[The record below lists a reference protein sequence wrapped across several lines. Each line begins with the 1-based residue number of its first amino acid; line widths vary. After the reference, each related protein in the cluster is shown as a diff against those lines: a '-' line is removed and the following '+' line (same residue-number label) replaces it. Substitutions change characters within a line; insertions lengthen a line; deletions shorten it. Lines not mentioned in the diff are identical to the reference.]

1 MNKKSFILFTLIF
14 FSIFQLSAQWRCK
27 SEIGSYM
34 KPIFKENN
42 HFTWAAELL
51 ISGAVIDHYVAT
63 NDFAILALN
72 FQNQKH
78 KLYLEGGV
86 KFYNIYDF
94 KNNLN
99 PYHLRPGFKELFYQY
114 SSKNFGKIK
123 IGMHSMR
130 SNDDYL
136 LNERAIGITYKLPLK
151 VGTLSLN
158 GGSVQKDFSING
170 TFCTTGYLY
179 DVIPDKSRSLVGN
192 GFGQTNFVLL
202 SYDFKP
208 EWKKKSTSEF
218 EEVSEFQSEESTKWT
233 PKVANLGVVA
243 YSEFGTWIPKPVSLA
258 GIYSSIDLGASFYL
272 FPEILYQIYQD
283 SVTLKA
289 QQGVVYS
296 VKLVKRFNWKNEH
309 QTQFNIHYIGF
320 SGFTDGV
327 VAMNS
332 FSNIFGGTILRLDVP
347 ELPFVKTGLRHIMKG
362 KKEDSF
368 INNMEVK
375 AYGTMQLTQQKMW
388 ELDAELGKT
397 FHFKSKFE
405 FGFLVN
411 LQYAYMYAPFDGIT
425 NPYRNAHLFRI
436 ETRLTF

>member
-1 MNKKSFILFTLIF
+1 MLKKSFIVLVLSL
-14 FSIFQLSAQWRCK
+14 SIFQLSAQWRCK
-27 SEIGSYM
+27 SEIGSFM
-34 KPIFKENN
+34 KPIFKDNN
-42 HFTWAAELL
+42 HFTWAAEFL

-78 KLYLEGGV
+78 KLYLEGGI

-94 KNNLN
+94 KNDLN
-99 PYHLRPGFKELFYQY
+99 PYHLRPGIKEFFYQY
-114 SSKNFGKIK
+114 SSKNIGKIK
-123 IGMHSMR
+123 IGIHSMR

-136 LNERAIGITYKLPLK
+136 LNERVLGITYKLPLK

-158 GGSVQKDFSING
+158 GGSVKKDFSING

-179 DVIPDKSRSLVGN
+179 DIIPDKTRSIVGN
-192 GFGQTNFVLL
+192 GLGQTNFVLV

-208 EWKKKSTSEF
+208 EFKKKSTSEF
-218 EEVSEFQSEESTKWT
+218 EEVSEFQAEETKKWA
-233 PKVANLGVVA
+233 PKVENLGIVA

-258 GIYSSIDLGASFYL
+258 GIYSSIDLGASIYL
-272 FPEILYQIYQD
+272 FPEVLYQIYQD
-283 SVTLKA
+283 SITLKA
-289 QQGVVYS
+289 HQGLVYS

-320 SGFTDGV
+320 SGFQDGV

-347 ELPFVKTGLRHIMKG
+347 ELPFVKTGLRHIFKG
-362 KKEDSF
+362 KKETSF
-368 INNMEVK
+368 INNMEIK
-375 AYGTMQLTQQKMW
+375 AYGTMQLTKQKMW

-397 FHFKSKFE
+397 FHFNSKFE